1 MNNYQ
6 YPLSTERSNLLGT
19 EAFRN
24 LLGESLRD
32 AKDQVIIFTAYIKII
47 GVEWLEKQLTNKNV
61 KCILVSRLEKNDL
74 AQGSS
79 DLECYEV
86 CKKNNWQFK
95 ILNDLH
101 AKLMLVD
108 NKSLF
113 IGSPNL
119 TGKGMS
125 LVPVSNKEM
134 GIKVTATDS
143 DTKIISSL
151 LEEAILVNED
161 IYSKLMEWKKNLP
174 EIKKTVY
181 PDFPETLK
189 TKLRENLDKIWVH
202 NFPWSKAEDLLN
214 NKSSNNDINHDL
226 ELFSLDK
233 QNLNKQI
240 IEKKLINSRVYRWL
254 ENQINKQKDK
264 EIYFGSLSSIIHNS
278 LLDDPKP
285 YRKDIKQLQANLYT
299 YIKIFLNDKIVI
311 DIPFTKS
318 ERIRIKS

>member
-1 MNNYQ
+1 MSK
-6 YPLSTERSNLLGT
+6 YPFSLERSNLLGT

-32 AKDQVIIFTAYIKII
+32 AKEQVIIFTAYIKMI

-61 KCILVSRLEKNDL
+61 KCVVVSRWEKSDL

-134 GIKVTATDS
+134 GIKVTATDI

-151 LEEAILVNED
+151 LEEAILINED
-161 IYSKLMEWKKNLP
+161 IYSKLREWKKNLP

-214 NKSSNNDINHDL
+214 LRESNENIKHDL
-226 ELFSLDK
+226 ELFGLSAESLTK
-233 QNLNKQI
+233 ETLRSGL
-240 IEKKLINSRVYRWL
+240 ENSKIHRWL
-254 ENQINKQKDK
+254 KFQIKRQENV
-264 EIYFGSLSSIIHNS
+264 EIYFGTLSSIIHHS
-278 LLDDPKP
+278 LIDDPKP
-285 YRKDIKQLQANLYT
+285 YRQDVKKLQSNLYSF
-299 YIKIFLNDKIVI
+299 IKSLMPDRYLI
-311 DIPFTKS
+311 DVPFKKS

>member
-1 MNNYQ
+1 MSE
-6 YPLSTERSNLLGT
+6 YPFSLERSNLLGT

-32 AKDQVIIFTAYIKII
+32 AKEQVIIFTAYIKTI

-61 KCILVSRLEKNDL
+61 KCVLVSRWEKSDL

-79 DLECYEV
+79 DLECYEI

-134 GIKVTATDS
+134 GIKVSATDS
-143 DTKIISSL
+143 DKKIISSL

-214 NKSSNNDINHDL
+214 LRENNENINHDL
-226 ELFSLDK
+226 ELFGLSEESLTK
-233 QNLNKQI
+233 ETLRTGL
-240 IEKKLINSRVYRWL
+240 ENSKIHRWL
-254 ENQINKQKDK
+254 KFQIKRQENE
-264 EIYFGSLSSIIHNS
+264 EIYFGALSSIIHHS
-278 LLDDPKP
+278 LIDDPKP
-285 YRKDIKQLQANLYT
+285 YRQDIKKLQSNLYSFIKSLMPDH
-299 YIKIFLNDKIVI
+299 YII
-311 DIPFTKS
+311 DVPFEKS

>member
-1 MNNYQ
+1 MSE
-6 YPLSTERSNLLGT
+6 YPFSLERSNLLGT

-24 LLGESLRD
+24 LLGESLSD
-32 AKDQVIIFTAYIKII
+32 AKEQVIIFTAYIKTI

-61 KCILVSRLEKNDL
+61 KCVLVSRWEKSDL

-79 DLECYEV
+79 DLECYEI

-134 GIKVTATDS
+134 GIKVSATDS

-202 NFPWSKAEDLLN
+202 NFPWCKAEDLLDLKEN
-214 NKSSNNDINHDL
+214 NENIKHDL
-226 ELFSLDK
+226 ELFGLSEESLTK
-233 QNLNKQI
+233 ETLRTGL
-240 IEKKLINSRVYRWL
+240 ENSKIHRWL
-254 ENQINKQKDK
+254 KFQIKRQENE
-264 EIYFGSLSSIIHNS
+264 EIYFGALSSIIHHS
-278 LLDDPKP
+278 LIDDPKP
-285 YRKDIKQLQANLYT
+285 YRQDVKKLQSNLYSFIKSLMPDH
-299 YIKIFLNDKIVI
+299 YII
-311 DIPFTKS
+311 DVPFEKS
-318 ERIRIKS
+318 ERMRIKS

>member
-1 MNNYQ
+1 MSK
-6 YPLSTERSNLLGT
+6 YPFSLERSNLLGT

-32 AKDQVIIFTAYIKII
+32 AKEQVIIFTAYIKMI

-61 KCILVSRLEKNDL
+61 KCVVVSRWEKSDL

-134 GIKVTATDS
+134 GIKVTATDT

-151 LEEAILVNED
+151 LEEAILINED
-161 IYSKLMEWKKNLP
+161 IYSNLKEWKKNLP

-214 NKSSNNDINHDL
+214 LRENNENVKHDL
-226 ELFSLDK
+226 ILLGLKTQERNKDIIKSNFKISK
-233 QNLNKQI
+233 VYKWFLNQLK
-240 IEKKLINSRVYRWL
+240 
-254 ENQINKQKDK
+254 KQKK
-264 EIYFGSLSSIIHNS
+264 EEIFFGELSSIIHDS
-278 LLDDPKP
+278 LLDDPTP
-285 YRKDIKQLQANLYT
+285 YRQYVKKLQVNFLSYLKLFLQDEIKVDTPY
-299 YIKIFLNDKIVI
+299 K
-311 DIPFTKS
+311 KS
-318 ERIRIKS
+318 ERIILIK

>member
-1 MNNYQ
+1 MSE
-6 YPLSTERSNLLGT
+6 YPFSLERSNLLGT

-32 AKDQVIIFTAYIKII
+32 AKEQVIIFTAYIKII
-47 GVEWLEKQLTNKNV
+47 GAEWLEKQLTNKNV
-61 KCILVSRLEKNDL
+61 KCVLVSRWEKSDL

-134 GIKVTATDS
+134 GIKVTATES

-161 IYSKLMEWKKNLP
+161 IYSKLIEWKKNLP
-174 EIKKTVY
+174 EIKKTTY

-189 TKLRENLDKIWVH
+189 VKLRENLDKIWVH
-202 NFPWSKAEDLLN
+202 NFPWCRAEDLLN
-214 NKSSNNDINHDL
+214 NKLTNSDIKHDL
-226 ELFSLDK
+226 ELFGLDK
-233 QNLNKQI
+233 ENFNNQI
-240 IEKKLINSRVYRWL
+240 IKKKLISSKIFNWL
-254 ENQINKQKDK
+254 ESQINKQKDK
-264 EIYFGSLSSIIHNS
+264 EIYFGNLSSIIHSS

-299 YIKIFLNDKIVI
+299 YIKKFLNDKIVI
-311 DIPFTKS
+311 DIPFEKS
-318 ERIRIKS
+318 ERIRIIN

>member
-1 MNNYQ
+1 MSE
-6 YPLSTERSNLLGT
+6 YPFSLERSNLLGT

-32 AKDQVIIFTAYIKII
+32 AKEQVIIFTAYIKKI

-61 KCILVSRLEKNDL
+61 KCVLVSRWEKSDL

-79 DLECYEV
+79 DLECYEI
-86 CKKNNWQFK
+86 CKKHNWQFK

-134 GIKVTATDS
+134 GIKVSATDS

-189 TKLRENLDKIWVH
+189 TKLKENLDKIWVH
-202 NFPWSKAEDLLN
+202 NFPWCKADDLFID
-214 NKSSNNDINHDL
+214 KSSNNDVNHDL
-226 ELFSLDK
+226 ELFGLDK

-240 IEKKLINSRVYRWL
+240 IKKNIIKSRVYRWL

-299 YIKIFLNDKIVI
+299 YVKSFLNDRIAI
-311 DIPFTKS
+311 DIPFEKS
-318 ERIRIKS
+318 ERLRIIN

>member
-1 MNNYQ
+1 MSD
-6 YPLSTERSNLLGT
+6 YPFSLERSNLLGT

-32 AKDQVIIFTAYIKII
+32 AREQVIIFTAYIKVI

-61 KCILVSRLEKNDL
+61 ECILVSRWEKNDL

-161 IYSKLMEWKKNLP
+161 IYSKLIEWKKNLP
-174 EIKKTVY
+174 EIKKTIY

-189 TKLRENLDKIWVH
+189 VKLRENLTRRKV
-202 NFPWSKAEDLLN
+202 K
-214 NKSSNNDINHDL
+214 KSSYGNN
-226 ELFSLDK
+226 
-233 QNLNKQI
+233 
-240 IEKKLINSRVYRWL
+240 V
-254 ENQINKQKDK
+254 
-264 EIYFGSLSSIIHNS
+264 
-278 LLDDPKP
+278 
-285 YRKDIKQLQANLYT
+285 
-299 YIKIFLNDKIVI
+299 
-311 DIPFTKS
+311 
-318 ERIRIKS
+318 

>member
-1 MNNYQ
+1 MSK
-6 YPLSTERSNLLGT
+6 YPFSLERSNLLGT

-32 AKDQVIIFTAYIKII
+32 AKEQVIIFTAYIKMI

-61 KCILVSRLEKNDL
+61 KCVVVSRWEKSDL

-134 GIKVTATDS
+134 GIKVTATDI

-161 IYSKLMEWKKNLP
+161 IYSKLREWKKNLP

-202 NFPWSKAEDLLN
+202 NFPWSKADDLLS
-214 NKSSNNDINHDL
+214 NKSSNNDVNHDL
-226 ELFSLDK
+226 ELFGLDK
-233 QNLNKQI
+233 QNLNKEI
-240 IEKKLINSRVYRWL
+240 IEKNFIKSRIYRWL

-285 YRKDIKQLQANLYT
+285 YRKDIKQLQVNLYT
-299 YIKIFLNDKIVI
+299 YVKVFLNDRIAI
-311 DIPFTKS
+311 DIPFEKS
-318 ERIRIKS
+318 ERLRIIN

>member
-1 MNNYQ
+1 MSE
-6 YPLSTERSNLLGT
+6 YPFSLERSNLLGT

-32 AKDQVIIFTAYIKII
+32 AKEQVIIFTAYIKTI

-61 KCILVSRLEKNDL
+61 KCVLVSRWEKSDL

-79 DLECYEV
+79 DLECYEI

-134 GIKVTATDS
+134 GIKVSATDS
-143 DTKIISSL
+143 DKKIISSL

-214 NKSSNNDINHDL
+214 LRENNENINHDL
-226 ELFSLDK
+226 ELFGLSEESLTK
-233 QNLNKQI
+233 ETLRTGL
-240 IEKKLINSRVYRWL
+240 ENSKIHRWL
-254 ENQINKQKDK
+254 KFQIKRQENE
-264 EIYFGSLSSIIHNS
+264 EIYFGALSSIIHNS
-278 LLDDPKP
+278 LIDDPKP
-285 YRKDIKQLQANLYT
+285 YRQDVKKLQSNLYSFIKSLMLDR
-299 YIKIFLNDKIVI
+299 YII
-311 DIPFTKS
+311 DVPFKKS

>member
-1 MNNYQ
+1 MSE
-6 YPLSTERSNLLGT
+6 YPFSLERSNLLGT

-32 AKDQVIIFTAYIKII
+32 AKEEVIIFTAYIKTI

-61 KCILVSRLEKNDL
+61 KCVLVSRWEKSDL

-79 DLECYEV
+79 DLECYEI

-134 GIKVTATDS
+134 GIKVSATDS

-214 NKSSNNDINHDL
+214 LRENNENIKHDL
-226 ELFSLDK
+226 ELFGLSEESLTK
-233 QNLNKQI
+233 ETLRTGL
-240 IEKKLINSRVYRWL
+240 ENSKIHRWL
-254 ENQINKQKDK
+254 KFQIKRQENE
-264 EIYFGSLSSIIHNS
+264 EIYFGTLSSIIHHS
-278 LLDDPKP
+278 LIDDPKP
-285 YRKDIKQLQANLYT
+285 YRQDVKKLQSNLYSFIKSLMPDR
-299 YIKIFLNDKIVI
+299 YII
-311 DIPFTKS
+311 DVPFKKS

>member
-1 MNNYQ
+1 MSE
-6 YPLSTERSNLLGT
+6 YPFSLERSNLLGT

-32 AKDQVIIFTAYIKII
+32 AKEQVIIFTAYIKKI

-61 KCILVSRLEKNDL
+61 KCVLVSRWEKSDL

-79 DLECYEV
+79 DLECYEI

-134 GIKVTATDS
+134 GIKVSATDS

-189 TKLRENLDKIWVH
+189 TKLKENLDKIWVH
-202 NFPWSKAEDLLN
+202 NFPWCKADDLFID
-214 NKSSNNDINHDL
+214 KSSNNDVNHDL
-226 ELFSLDK
+226 ELFGLDK

-240 IEKKLINSRVYRWL
+240 IKKNIIKSRVYRWL

-299 YIKIFLNDKIVI
+299 YVKSFLNDRIAI
-311 DIPFTKS
+311 DIPFEKS
-318 ERIRIKS
+318 ERLRIIN

>member
-1 MNNYQ
+1 MSE
-6 YPLSTERSNLLGT
+6 YPFSLERSNLLGT

-32 AKDQVIIFTAYIKII
+32 AKEEVIIFTAYIKTI

-61 KCILVSRLEKNDL
+61 KCVLVSRWEKSDL

-79 DLECYEV
+79 DLECYEI

-134 GIKVTATDS
+134 GIKVSATDS

-202 NFPWSKAEDLLN
+202 NFPWSKPEDLLN
-214 NKSSNNDINHDL
+214 LRENNENINHDL
-226 ELFSLDK
+226 ELFGLSEESLTK
-233 QNLNKQI
+233 ETLRTGL
-240 IEKKLINSRVYRWL
+240 ENSKIHRWL
-254 ENQINKQKDK
+254 KFQIKRQENE
-264 EIYFGSLSSIIHNS
+264 EIYFGALSSIIHNS
-278 LLDDPKP
+278 LIDDPKP
-285 YRKDIKQLQANLYT
+285 YRQDVKKLQSNLYSFIKSLMPDH
-299 YIKIFLNDKIVI
+299 YII
-311 DIPFTKS
+311 DVPFEKS